1 MLGSAGVRKL
11 GTDVVQ
17 PLAPETA
24 RHAASASSV
33 GTWLKDAF
41 RGAPTLSLVVLTLAI
56 ICALFAPW
64 IAPADPIVGNLAEAL
79 QPPGSSDHVLGT
91 DNQGRDLLSRIIYG
105 ARISVTVGILAV
117 FVAGGVG
124 TIIAVLSAVYTD
136 WVEVALMR
144 LTDAFLALP
153 FLMVSVTVVSLLGA
167 SMLNV
172 ILVIGLLRWMGYA
185 RVLRGEVLRLMEMDF
200 VRLAL
205 VAGAGRW
212 SIIWRHILP
221 NLINTLLVLGTLELG
236 VAVIAEAG
244 LSFLGLGVPR
254 PLPSWGTMLAESQQ
268 YFYVAWWLPV
278 IPGIAITL
286 LVMSSNLTGDW
297 LRDRTDPTRRQL

>member
-1 MLGSAGVRKL
+1 VRKL
-11 GTDVVQ
+11 GSETVKPVS
-17 PLAPETA
+17 PELVS
-24 RHAASASSV
+24 HAASTLGV
-33 GTWLKDAF
+33 GAWLKDAL
-41 RGAPTLSLVVLTLAI
+41 RGAPALSLVVLTLAM

-64 IAPADPIVGNLAEAL
+64 IAPADPIVGNLAESL
-79 QPPGSSDHVLGT
+79 QPPGSSDHLLGT
-91 DNQGRDLLSRIIYG
+91 DNQGRDLLSRLIYG

-124 TIIAVLSAVYTD
+124 TIMAVLSGVYKGWMD
-136 WVEVALMR
+136 VVLMR

-153 FLMVSVTVVSLLGA
+153 FLMIAVTVVSLLGP
-167 SMLNV
+167 SILNV

-185 RVLRGEVLRLMEMDF
+185 RVLRGEVLRLMQVDF

-205 VAGAGRW
+205 VAGASRGR
-212 SIIWRHILP
+212 IIRRHILP
-221 NLINTLLVLGTLELG
+221 NLLNTLLVLGTLELG

-278 IPGIAITL
+278 IPGLAITA
-286 LVMSSNLTGDW
+286 LVMSSNMTGDW

>member
-1 MLGSAGVRKL
+1 MDVRKL
-11 GTDVVQ
+11 GLEAVE
-17 PLAPETA
+17 PLPPAVAGEV
-24 RHAASASSV
+24 ASAHGV
-33 GTWLKDAF
+33 GAWVKEVL
-41 RGAPTLSLVVLTLAI
+41 RGAPKISLTILTLAVL
-56 ICALFAPW
+56 CALFAPW
-64 IAPADPIVGNLAEAL
+64 LAPADPIVGNLADSL
-79 QPPGSSDHVLGT
+79 QPPGSAGHLLGT

-105 ARISVTVGILAV
+105 ARISVTVGVLAV

-124 TIIAVLSAVYTD
+124 TIMAVLSGVYKG
-136 WVEVALMR
+136 WVDVVLMR

-153 FLMVSVTVVSLLGA
+153 FLMIAVTVVSLLGP
-167 SMLNV
+167 SLLNV

-205 VAGAGRW
+205 VAGASRW
-212 SIIWRHILP
+212 RIILRHILP
-221 NLINTLLVLGTLELG
+221 NLVNTLLVLGTLELG

-268 YFYVAWWLPV
+268 YFYIAWWLPV
-278 IPGIAITL
+278 IPGVAITL
-286 LVMSSNLTGDW
+286 LVMASNLTGDW

>member
-1 MLGSAGVRKL
+1 VRELGSE
-11 GTDVVQ
+11 VVE
-17 PLAPETA
+17 PLAPEMAGHEASTA
-24 RHAASASSV
+24 GVVTR
-33 GTWLKDAF
+33 LKDAF
-41 RGAPTLSLVVLTLAI
+41 RGAPILSLIVLILAVVCAI
-56 ICALFAPW
+56 FAPW
-64 IAPADPIVGNLAEAL
+64 IAPADPIVGNLAESL
-79 QPPGSSDHVLGT
+79 QPPGTWGHPLGT
-91 DNQGRDLLSRIIYG
+91 DNQGRDLLSRVIYG

-117 FVAGGVG
+117 FVAGSVG
-124 TIIAVLSAVYTD
+124 TVMAVFSGVYKSWAD
-136 WVEVALMR
+136 VILMR
-144 LTDAFLALP
+144 ITDAFLALP
-153 FLMVSVTVVSLLGA
+153 FLMIAVTVVSLLGP
-167 SMLNV
+167 SLLNV

-185 RVLRGEVLRLMEMDF
+185 RVLRGEVLRLMERDF

-205 VAGAGRW
+205 VAGASRW
-212 SIIWRHILP
+212 RIIRRHILP

-286 LVMSSNLTGDW
+286 LVTSSNLTGDW